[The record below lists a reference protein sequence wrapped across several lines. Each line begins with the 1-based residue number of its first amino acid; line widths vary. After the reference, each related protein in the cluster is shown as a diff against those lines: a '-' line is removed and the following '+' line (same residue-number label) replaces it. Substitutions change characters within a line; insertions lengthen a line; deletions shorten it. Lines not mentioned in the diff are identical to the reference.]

1 MASDVLTVLLEGK
14 AIGNIER
21 LAGGAL
27 RLRHDDGYRGD
38 PTATLLSVSMPPTEM
53 VHGHARVTPWLWSLL
68 PDNADVLARWGRD
81 FGVSV
86 ASPFPLLSTHVGH
99 DCAGAVQFCAP
110 DGADEL
116 IGRSGEITWLTEAE
130 VASRLRALRADSTS
144 WLGPGFAGQFS
155 LGGAQAKTALHHV
168 GGEARA
174 DGDRKDQERW
184 GAPTGSVPTTH
195 ILKPAVAGFEDQN
208 INEHVCL
215 AAARTLGLPAAN
227 TRIETFE
234 DESAIVVERFD
245 RSARDGA
252 LVRVH
257 QEDLCQALAV
267 PPARKYQ
274 SDGGPTPGQIAELIR
289 ATIPGP
295 DAEID
300 VWRFADALAFNWLI
314 AGTDAHAKN
323 YSLLLAGNQIRLAP
337 LYDIASI
344 LPYDDSDGYKV
355 KLAMKVGDDYKLRR
369 TDRRRAWQHAADEL
383 KLDHAR
389 LIARVL
395 DLAERT
401 PAAFDQAVSDG
412 DLSELSTDLPD
423 RLVTLVSQRSD
434 RCRAALT

>member
-1 MASDVLTVLLEGK
+1 ERVAS
-14 AIGNIER
+14 
-21 LAGGAL
+21 GAL
-27 RLRHDDGYRGD
+27 RLRYDGDYRDD
-38 PTATLLSVSMPPTEM
+38 PTATLLSVSMPPAEEA
-53 VHGHARVTPWLWSLL
+53 HSDARLTPWLWGLL

-86 ASPFPLLSTHVGH
+86 ASPFPLLGTHVGH

-110 DGADEL
+110 DEADDLVGRHGAV
-116 IGRSGEITWLTEAE
+116 TWLTEADI
-130 VASRLRALRADSTS
+130 ASRLRTLRADSTS

-155 LGGAQAKTALHHV
+155 LGGAQAKTALHHAPANGAHEAQ
-168 GGEARA
+168 GG
-174 DGDRKDQERW
+174 GGRW

-195 ILKPAVAGFEDQN
+195 ILKPAVAGFEAQN
-208 INEHVCL
+208 INEHLCL
-215 AAARTLGLPAAN
+215 TAARELGLPAAH

-245 RSARDGA
+245 RTARNGA
-252 LVRVH
+252 PIRVH
-257 QEDLCQALAV
+257 QEDLCQALSI

-289 ATIPGP
+289 STIPGP
-295 DAEID
+295 DAETD

-323 YSLLLAGNQIRLAP
+323 YSLLLAGNQVRLAP

-344 LPYDDSDGYKV
+344 LPYDDSGGYKV

-369 TDRRRAWQHAADEL
+369 TDRPSAWEHAADEL
-383 KLDHAR
+383 KLDRDR

-395 DLAERT
+395 DMAERT
-401 PAAFDQAVSDG
+401 PAAFVQAMNDG
-412 DLSELSTDLPD
+412 GVGELSTDLPD
-423 RLVTLVSQRSD
+423 RLVALVSERSD
-434 RCRAALT
+434 RCGAALT

>member
-1 MASDVLTVLLEGK
+1 MASDVLTVVLEGK
-14 AIGNIER
+14 PIGDVER
-21 LAGGAL
+21 LASGAL
-27 RLRHDDGYRGD
+27 RLRYDEGYRDD
-38 PTATLLSVSMPPTEM
+38 PAATLLSVSMPPAED
-53 VHGHARVTPWLWSLL
+53 VHGDARLTPWLWGLL

-86 ASPFPLLSTHVGH
+86 ASPFPLLGTHVGH

-110 DGADEL
+110 DHVDDL
-116 IGRSGEITWLTEAE
+116 VGRRGEITWLSESDI
-130 VASRLRALRADSTS
+130 ASRLRTLRADSTS
-144 WLGPGFAGQFS
+144 WLGPGFTGQFS
-155 LGGAQAKTALHHV
+155 LGGAQAKTALHHAPASGAV
-168 GGEARA
+168 DEDRGGR
-174 DGDRKDQERW
+174 GRW

-195 ILKPAVAGFEDQN
+195 ILKPAVAGFEAQN
-208 INEHVCL
+208 INEHLCL
-215 AAARTLGLPAAN
+215 AAARKLGLSAAK

-234 DESAIVVERFD
+234 DESAIVVDRFD
-245 RSARDGA
+245 RTTRDGA
-252 LVRVH
+252 LIRVH
-257 QEDLCQALAV
+257 QEDLCQAMSI

-289 ATIPGP
+289 STIPGP
-295 DAEID
+295 DAETD

-369 TDRRRAWQHAADEL
+369 ADRRSAWEHAADEL
-383 KLDHAR
+383 KLNRAR
-389 LIARVL
+389 LITRVL

-401 PAAFDQAVSDG
+401 PAAFREAASGLQVG
-412 DLSELSTDLPD
+412 ELPTDLPE
-423 RLVTLVSQRSD
+423 RLATLVSDRSA
-434 RCRAALT
+434 RCVAALS